1 MNYDFILHEDE
12 QSSFDACSDELE
24 NKSPLTTYV
33 SEQEKKLFEL
43 ILNESEKAQLFE
55 SELTN

>member
-1 MNYDFILHEDE
+1 MDYGYILHEDE
-12 QSSFDACSDELE
+12 QGAFDVCSDELE

-33 SEQEKKLFEL
+33 SEQEKKLFES
-43 ILNESEKAQLFE
+43 ILDESEKAQLFE